1 MQPSVFSLQCVSR
14 RSRLLVENY
23 RTSCKTHVETYGQRH
38 LSEAFWFWE
47 KISTLFPLWGSC
59 SHFDPTLFPL
69 CSHSCPTLGFL
80 SLCSHFVPILSHFGV
95 LFPLSFIC
103 PTFGFLFPLLTTCFR
118 CTSRAMQPSVFSLQ
132 CVSRRSRLLVE
143 NYRTS
148 CKTHVETYGQ
158 RHLSEAFWF
167 WEKISTLFPLWGSCS
182 HFDPTLFPLC
192 SHSCPT
198 LGFLSLCSHF
208 VPILVPLSGSCS
220 HFWQLVL
227 DVLLGQ
233 CNLVCLAC
241 NAFLGVAVC

>member
-1 MQPSVFSLQCVSR
+1 MVKDTSPRPFGSEKRFQLCFHFGV
-14 RSRLLVENY
+14 LVP
-23 RTSCKTHVETYGQRH
+23 
-38 LSEAFWFWE
+38 
-47 KISTLFPLWGSC
+47 TLIPLCSHFVPTFPLWGSC
-59 SHFDPTLFPL
+59 HFVPTLFPFPL
-69 CSHSCPTLGFL
+69 CSH
-80 SLCSHFVPILSHFGV
+80 FVL
-95 LFPLSFIC
+95 
-103 PTFGFLFPLLTTCFR
+103 LLTTCFR

>member
-1 MQPSVFSLQCVSR
+1 MQNACWDIWSKTPLR
-14 RSRLLVENY
+14 GLLVLRKDFNF
-23 RTSCKTHVETYGQRH
+23 V
-38 LSEAFWFWE
+38 
-47 KISTLFPLWGSC
+47 STLGFLFPLW
-59 SHFDPTLFPL
+59 SHFVPTLFPFFPTLTLFPL
-69 CSHSCPTLGFL
+69 CSHS
-80 SLCSHFVPILSHFGV
+80 
-95 LFPLSFIC
+95 C

-208 VPILVPLSGSCS
+208 VPILVPLWDIWFKDTSPRPFWFWEKFPTLFPLSGSCS

>member
-1 MQPSVFSLQCVSR
+1 MVKDTSPRPFGSEKRFQLCFHFV
-14 RSRLLVENY
+14 LV
-23 RTSCKTHVETYGQRH
+23 
-38 LSEAFWFWE
+38 
-47 KISTLFPLWGSC
+47 
-59 SHFDPTLFPL
+59 
-69 CSHSCPTLGFL
+69 PTLGFL
-80 SLCSHFVPILSHFGV
+80 SLCSHFVPILVPLWGSCFLPTHFV
-95 LFPLSFIC
+95 
-103 PTFGFLFPLLTTCFR
+103 PTLGFLFPLLTTCFR

-167 WEKISTLFPLWGSCS
+167 WEKISTLFPL
-182 HFDPTLFPLC
+182 
-192 SHSCPT
+192 
-198 LGFLSLCSHF
+198 
-208 VPILVPLSGSCS
+208 SGSCS

>member
-1 MQPSVFSLQCVSR
+1 MVKDTSPRPFGSEKRFQLCFHFGV
-14 RSRLLVENY
+14 LV
-23 RTSCKTHVETYGQRH
+23 
-38 LSEAFWFWE
+38 
-47 KISTLFPLWGSC
+47 
-59 SHFDPTLFPL
+59 PTLIP
-69 CSHSCPTLGFL
+69 
-80 SLCSHFVPILSHFGV
+80 LCSHFVPILVPTLGFLFTL
-95 LFPLSFIC
+95 LFPLCSHFLF

-192 SHSCPT
+192 SLVPLWGSC
-198 LGFLSLCSHF
+198 HF
-208 VPILVPLSGSCS
+208 VPTLFPFLSHFRVLVPT
-220 HFWQLVL
+220 F
-227 DVLLGQ
+227 D
-233 CNLVCLAC
+233 NL
-241 NAFLGVAVC
+241 F

>member
-69 CSHSCPTLGFL
+69 CSHPF
-80 SLCSHFVPILSHFGV
+80 LSHFGV
-95 LFPLSFIC
+95 LVTLFPFCSHSC

-182 HFDPTLFPLC
+182 HFSHLFDPTLFPFL
-192 SHSCPT
+192 SHFGV
-198 LGFLSLCSHF
+198 LVSLCSHF
-208 VPILVPLSGSCS
+208 VPILVPLWGSCS
-220 HFWQLVL
+220 HFLPICFPLCSHFRVLVPTF
-227 DVLLGQ
+227 D
-233 CNLVCLAC
+233 NL
-241 NAFLGVAVC
+241 F

>member
-1 MQPSVFSLQCVSR
+1 MVKDTSPRPFGSEKRFQLCFHFGV
-14 RSRLLVENY
+14 LV
-23 RTSCKTHVETYGQRH
+23 
-38 LSEAFWFWE
+38 
-47 KISTLFPLWGSC
+47 
-59 SHFDPTLFPL
+59 PTLIP
-69 CSHSCPTLGFL
+69 
-80 SLCSHFVPILSHFGV
+80 LCSHFVPILVPLWGSCHFVPTLFPFLSHFR
-95 LFPLSFIC
+95 
-103 PTFGFLFPLLTTCFR
+103 FLFPLLTTCFR

-182 HFDPTLFPLC
+182 HFDPTLFPFVPIPTLFPLC

-198 LGFLSLCSHF
+198 LGFLFPLSFHLF
-208 VPILVPLSGSCS
+208 PTLFPLSGSCS

>member
-1 MQPSVFSLQCVSR
+1 MQNACWDIWSKTPLR
-14 RSRLLVENY
+14 GLLVLRKDFNF
-23 RTSCKTHVETYGQRH
+23 V
-38 LSEAFWFWE
+38 
-47 KISTLFPLWGSC
+47 STLGFLFPLW
-59 SHFDPTLFPL
+59 SHFVPTLFPFLSHFGVLVTLFPL
-69 CSHSCPTLGFL
+69 CSHS
-80 SLCSHFVPILSHFGV
+80 
-95 LFPLSFIC
+95 C

-208 VPILVPLSGSCS
+208 VPILVPLY
-220 HFWQLVL
+220 FWQLVL

>member
-1 MQPSVFSLQCVSR
+1 MQNACWDIWS
-14 RSRLLVENY
+14 
-23 RTSCKTHVETYGQRH
+23 KTPLRG
-38 LSEAFWFWE
+38 FWE

-69 CSHSCPTLGFL
+69 CSHFVPT
-80 SLCSHFVPILSHFGV
+80 CVSHFV
-95 LFPLSFIC
+95 

-182 HFDPTLFPLC
+182 HFDPTLFPFLF
-192 SHSCPT
+192 P
-198 LGFLSLCSHF
+198 FLSMPLWGSCHF
-208 VPILVPLSGSCS
+208 VPTFFPFVSLFPLSGSCS

>member
-1 MQPSVFSLQCVSR
+1 MVKDTSPRPFGSEKRFQLCFHFGV
-14 RSRLLVENY
+14 LVP
-23 RTSCKTHVETYGQRH
+23 
-38 LSEAFWFWE
+38 
-47 KISTLFPLWGSC
+47 TLV
-59 SHFDPTLFPL
+59 PTLFP
-69 CSHSCPTLGFL
+69 F
-80 SLCSHFVPILSHFGV
+80 LSHFGV
-95 LFPLSFIC
+95 LVPTFFPFVSHFV

>member
-1 MQPSVFSLQCVSR
+1 MVKDTSPRPFGSEKRFQLCFHFGV
-14 RSRLLVENY
+14 LVP
-23 RTSCKTHVETYGQRH
+23 
-38 LSEAFWFWE
+38 
-47 KISTLFPLWGSC
+47 TLIPLCSHFVPILVPLWGSC
-59 SHFDPTLFPL
+59 SHFVLVPL
-69 CSHSCPTLGFL
+69 CSHS
-80 SLCSHFVPILSHFGV
+80 
-95 LFPLSFIC
+95 C

-208 VPILVPLSGSCS
+208 VPILVPLCSHFLSICFLFPLSGSCS

>member
-1 MQPSVFSLQCVSR
+1 MQNACWDIWSKTPLR
-14 RSRLLVENY
+14 GLLVLRKDFNF
-23 RTSCKTHVETYGQRH
+23 V
-38 LSEAFWFWE
+38 
-47 KISTLFPLWGSC
+47 STLGFLFPLWL
-59 SHFDPTLFPL
+59 P
-69 CSHSCPTLGFL
+69 
-80 SLCSHFVPILSHFGV
+80 LCSHFVPILVPLWGLLVENYRTFMLCSHFV
-95 LFPLSFIC
+95 PTLFPTFFPFVSHFVS
-103 PTFGFLFPLLTTCFR
+103 TFGFLFPLLTTCFR